1 MYDYNGKDRQRD
13 RSEKRRRFPPKKPE
27 TLVRRENTE
36 GKSGIPVS
44 SKEKEARAYGPGK
57 HV

>member
-1 MYDYNGKDRQRD
+1 MIIMEKTDKGTGATKDAD
-13 RSEKRRRFPPKKPE
+13 SPKKSE